1 MRKYINSKSVMAV
14 IFLFILSFFFIMNLN
29 SVYPLV
35 KNEVKAIIFSEYRDA
50 LLSPQ
55 NIENVYNENFY
66 GKLDFVDINGV
77 VHKAMGQKLVNGA
90 IKAENGKLF
99 LDDDKNFVFD
109 RKKEAVNVENAKEI
123 LEAADDIGATTLY
136 VQRPHKFIDAKDKL
150 PYGMNIE
157 FNKQYDFWCE
167 NIKDSGENII
177 DLRKA
182 IYSDLDFYVTDH
194 HWTVESSF
202 YAAKSIIEKLNLIDP
217 TLHLDESLY
226 DEGNYSI
233 VKYKDS
239 FLGSEGVKTGKYYV
253 GKDDFNILIPR
264 FSTNLEYKHYIN
276 NEITL
281 SKNGVFTNTFI
292 YNSILENDDYYNKY
306 NACLYGGY
314 VENIVKNLNC
324 KNGKKVLLISD
335 SFARPMTMY
344 LSMAFE
350 EIHYLDPQEGR
361 YNDSYI
367 KYIEEYRPDIVIMMY
382 TGEFQQI

>member
-1 MRKYINSKSVMAV
+1 MAV
-14 IFLFILSFFFIMNLN
+14 IFLFILSFFFIMNFN

-35 KNEVKAIIFSEYRDA
+35 KNEVMAIILSEYRDD

-55 NIENVYNENFY
+55 DIENAYNENFY

-77 VHKAMGQKLVNGA
+77 VHKAMVQKLVNGA

-109 RKKEAVNVENAKEI
+109 RKKEAVNVENAKRI

-136 VQRPHKFIDAKDKL
+136 VQRPHKFIDTKDKL

-167 NIKDSGENII
+167 NIKNSGENII
-177 DLRKA
+177 DLRRT
-182 IYSDLDFYVTDH
+182 ISSDLDFYVTDH

-217 TLHLDESLY
+217 TLYLDESLY
-226 DEGNYSI
+226 DERNYSI

-253 GKDDFNILIPR
+253 GKDDFNILIPG

-281 SKNGVFTNTFI
+281 SKNGDFTNTFI
-292 YNSILENDDYYNKY
+292 DNSILENDDYYNKY

-314 VENIVKNLNC
+314 VENIVKNHNC
-324 KNGKKVLLISD
+324 KNSKKVLLISD

-361 YNDSYI
+361 YNGSYI
-367 KYIEEYRPDIVIMMY
+367 NYIEEYRPDIVIMMY

>member
-14 IFLFILSFFFIMNLN
+14 IFLFILSFFFIMNFN

-35 KNEVKAIIFSEYRDA
+35 KNEVMAIILSEYRDD

-55 NIENVYNENFY
+55 DIENAYNENFY

-77 VHKAMGQKLVNGA
+77 VHKAMVQKLVNGA

-109 RKKEAVNVENAKEI
+109 RKKEAVNVENAKRI

-136 VQRPHKFIDAKDKL
+136 VQRPHKFIDTKDKL

-167 NIKDSGENII
+167 NIKNSGENII
-177 DLRKA
+177 DLRRT
-182 IYSDLDFYVTDH
+182 ISSDLDFYVTDH

-217 TLHLDESLY
+217 TLYLDESLY
-226 DEGNYSI
+226 DERNYSI

-253 GKDDFNILIPR
+253 GKDDFNILIPG

-281 SKNGVFTNTFI
+281 SKNGDFTNTFI
-292 YNSILENDDYYNKY
+292 DNSILENDDYYNKY

-314 VENIVKNLNC
+314 VENIVKNHNC
-324 KNGKKVLLISD
+324 KNSKKVLLISD

-361 YNDSYI
+361 YNGSYI
-367 KYIEEYRPDIVIMMY
+367 NYIEEYRPDIVIMMY